1 MPGVH
6 TANISDQPEPERP
19 GEVEEIGI
27 QEAQVRLAELVERAE
42 AGEPVLLRRCGPER
56 NAAALLPVAAIEVWQ
71 AHLAAQEADQRRRAE
86 EVTLGERRPAGSRG
100 VVCPGCRSSFM
111 HVVFT
116 GPVVI
121 ALVNT
126 ADPAAGIQAVVADT
140 DPAMALEVA
149 FVRCASCWEPMGDR
163 PREHGAPAY
172 RAAVDIAENASWSD
186 VAWEATNPYVV
197 AEQEMGRA
205 SRIVLAHDLARGK
218 VRRVTRW
225 EWLTG
230 ITDDEREQLRRQL
243 DDEDF

>member
-1 MPGVH
+1 
-6 TANISDQPEPERP
+6 
-19 GEVEEIGI
+19 
-27 QEAQVRLAELVERAE
+27 
-42 AGEPVLLRRCGPER
+42 
-56 NAAALLPVAAIEVWQ
+56 
-71 AHLAAQEADQRRRAE
+71 
-86 EVTLGERRPAGSRG
+86 
-100 VVCPGCRSSFM
+100 M

-126 ADPAAGIQAVVADT
+126 ADPAAGVQAAVADT
-140 DPAMALEVA
+140 DPATVEKVA

-163 PREHGAPAY
+163 PRGHGAPAY

-230 ITDDEREQLRRQL
+230 ITDAEREQLRRQL
-243 DDEDF
+243 DDDF

>member
-1 MPGVH
+1 
-6 TANISDQPEPERP
+6 
-19 GEVEEIGI
+19 
-27 QEAQVRLAELVERAE
+27 
-42 AGEPVLLRRCGPER
+42 
-56 NAAALLPVAAIEVWQ
+56 
-71 AHLAAQEADQRRRAE
+71 
-86 EVTLGERRPAGSRG
+86 
-100 VVCPGCRSSFM
+100 M

-126 ADPAAGIQAVVADT
+126 ADPSAGVQAAVVDT
-140 DPAMALEVA
+140 DPAMAEKVA

-197 AEQEMGRA
+197 AEHEMGRA
-205 SRIVLAHDLARGK
+205 SRIVLAHDLARGT
-218 VRRVTRW
+218 VRRVTWW

-230 ITDDEREQLRRQL
+230 ITDEEREQLRRQL
-243 DDEDF
+243 DDDGF